1 MKLGVAT
8 VITDESIRPDVLAK
22 ALEERGFDSLVVA
35 EHSHIPT
42 SRVTPFPAGGELPR
56 EYYRSYDPFVA
67 LTAAALAT
75 SKLLIGPGVLLLPQR
90 DAIET
95 AKAVSSLDQLSAGRL
110 LLGLG
115 LGWNLEESADHGVEA
130 TMRGKLFDEKL
141 AAMKELWVNEEAEFH
156 GYYVDVDATYCW
168 PKPVQKPHPKIY
180 IGGFTAATVSRARR
194 HHAGWMPMAV
204 PVADMVPAQPGP
216 SRRCIRHSSQC
227 RRPRK
232 RRTRCLGRLPTPWG
246 RTGVHPPFHQ
256 TRIGNAPTARQ
267 HCGTHRN
274 IQLSRAG
281 RPAPGRTASICR
293 MHNCGNTLKKE
304 DTL

>member
-22 ALEERGFDSLVVA
+22 ATEDRGFDSLVVA

-42 SRVTPFPAGGELPR
+42 SRATPFPAGGELPR

-95 AKAVSSLDQLSAGRL
+95 AKAVSSLDQISAGRL

-115 LGWNLEESADHGVEA
+115 LGWNLEEGADHGVEA
-130 TMRGKLFDEKL
+130 TMRGKLLDEKL
-141 AAMKELWVNEEAEFH
+141 AAMKELWANDEAEFH
-156 GYYVDVDATYCW
+156 GQHVDFDATYCW

-180 IGGFTAATVSRARR
+180 IGGFTAATVCRARR

-204 PVADMVPAQPGP
+204 PVADMVPAQLGLLDGATDIPVSVIVP
-216 SRRCIRHSSQC
+216 ESVEPAVLDAYRRHGAERALIMLSTKPESE
-227 RRPRK
+227 
-232 RRTRCLGRLPTPWG
+232 TL
-246 RTGVHPPFHQ
+246 
-256 TRIGNAPTARQ
+256 
-267 HCGTHRN
+267 
-274 IQLSRAG
+274 QLLD
-281 RPAPGRTASICR
+281 SIAAL
-293 MHNCGNTLKKE
+293 TE
-304 DTL
+304 TYS